1 MLARKCSCSLP
12 EQHRYPVFFLTFSVL
27 ALVFAG
33 VAQFY
38 ARRYALPARS
48 AFSVYFAFVL
58 LLALLLAPAFS
69 RREIIPQRPVQRSW
83 GSLLLVPL
91 WCSPYLVYTIGT
103 RDFQWVALGKLLAIS
118 MPVLVIYRFIPVLN
132 VQILN
137 WQDVVV
143 SILLI
148 AFVLSGQLKGIWNV
162 PANLDFMSRLY
173 LVTVA
178 SWSWV
183 FLRPVPGL
191 GYSFRISSSILR
203 EAALNFVY
211 FTVIAI
217 PVGFK
222 LHFIRW
228 NPRWHGIGI
237 FTLNY
242 LEIFLF
248 VALLEELF
256 FRGFLQNLLSN
267 TLASSVLGQAIVS
280 VLFGLF
286 HILHAPFPNWRY
298 VVLASIAG
306 WFYGSA
312 YRKTGSL
319 MASSLLH
326 AAVDTAWRT
335 WLAAT

>member
-1 MLARKCSCSLP
+1 MI
-12 EQHRYPVFFLTFSVL
+12 
-27 ALVFAG
+27 FAG

-58 LLALLLAPAFS
+58 LLALFLAPAFS
-69 RREIIPQRPVQRSW
+69 ERERISQRPAQRSW
-83 GSLLLVPL
+83 RSLFLLPL

-103 RDFQWVALGKLLAIS
+103 RDFHWLALGKLLAVAA
-118 MPVLVIYRFIPVLN
+118 PVLLIYRFIPVRN
-132 VQILN
+132 PQRLN
-137 WQDVVV
+137 WQDLVIA
-143 SILLI
+143 ILLV

-162 PANLDFMSRLY
+162 PANLDFMSRLFL
-173 LVTVA
+173 LVIA

-183 FLRPVPGL
+183 FLRPVPAL
-191 GYSFRISSSILR
+191 GYSFLFSSGILK

-211 FTVIAI
+211 FAAIAI
-217 PVGFK
+217 PLGFG

-228 NPRWHGIGI
+228 HPHWPGLAL
-237 FTLNY
+237 FCLDY

-248 VALLEELF
+248 IALLEELF

-267 TLASSVLGQAIVS
+267 TLGSWVWGQAIVS

-298 VVLASIAG
+298 VALASVAG

-312 YRKTGSL
+312 YRQSGSL
-319 MASSLLH
+319 LASSLLH

-335 WLAAT
+335 WLSAH

>member
-1 MLARKCSCSLP
+1 M
-12 EQHRYPVFFLTFSVL
+12 
-27 ALVFAG
+27 
-33 VAQFY
+33 
-38 ARRYALPARS
+38 
-48 AFSVYFAFVL
+48 
-58 LLALLLAPAFS
+58 
-69 RREIIPQRPVQRSW
+69 QRSW
-83 GSLLLVPL
+83 RSLFLLPL

-103 RDFQWVALGKLLAIS
+103 RDFHWVALAKLLAIG
-118 MPVLVIYRFIPVLN
+118 MPVLVVYRFIPVLN
-132 VQILN
+132 LRILN
-137 WQDVVV
+137 WQDVAVA
-143 SILLI
+143 ILLV

-162 PANLDFMSRLY
+162 PANLDFMSRLF

-191 GYSFRISSSILR
+191 GFSFLVSVTMLK
-203 EAALNFVY
+203 EVALNFLY

-217 PVGFK
+217 PVGFA
-222 LHFIRW
+222 LHFVRW
-228 NPRWHGIGI
+228 NPRWHSLGM
-237 FTLNY
+237 FFLDY

-248 VALLEELF
+248 IALFEELF
-256 FRGFLQNLLSN
+256 FRGFLQNLLST
-267 TLASSVLGQAIVS
+267 TLGSWVAGQAIVS

-326 AAVDTAWRT
+326 AAVDSIWRT
-335 WLAAT
+335 WLSAT

>member
-1 MLARKCSCSLP
+1 M
-12 EQHRYPVFFLTFSVL
+12 
-27 ALVFAG
+27 
-33 VAQFY
+33 
-38 ARRYALPARS
+38 
-48 AFSVYFAFVL
+48 L

-69 RREIIPQRPVQRSW
+69 RREAIPEKLVQRSW
-83 GSLLLVPL
+83 RSLFLLPL

-103 RDFQWVALGKLLAIS
+103 RDFQWVALGKLLAIGV
-118 MPVLVIYRFIPVLN
+118 PVLVVYRFIPVLN
-132 VQILN
+132 LQILN
-137 WQDVVV
+137 WQDIVVA
-143 SILLI
+143 ILLV

-162 PANLDFMSRLY
+162 PANLDFMSRLF

-191 GYSFRISSSILR
+191 GYSFLISASVLQ
-203 EAALNFVY
+203 EAALNSLY
-211 FTVIAI
+211 FAVIAI
-217 PVGFK
+217 PVAFG
-222 LHFIRW
+222 LHFIKW
-228 NPRWHGIGI
+228 NPRWHSLGP
-237 FTLNY
+237 FCLDY

-256 FRGFLQNLLSN
+256 FRGFLQSLLSN
-267 TLASSVLGQAIVS
+267 TLGWLAGQAIVS

-298 VVLASIAG
+298 AVLASIAG

-326 AAVDTAWRT
+326 AAVDTVWRT
-335 WLAAT
+335 WLDAR